1 MRYTDV
7 NYIPRYV
14 QAKNITK
21 EMKRILFPLGS
32 RILFLMGCG
41 PIEEAM
47 MEKIDYSFSHSMS
60 EAIQD
65 NSPAAAV
72 ASRLAQYYDSMNRP
86 MAYQYVKTDGLE
98 TTSENAEKLW
108 NKNKTFNPDVIV
120 GVGGGE
126 NDRFGEGGLSKSAP
140 CQNCDGA
147 DEFIDEC
154 IGNQTQPDL

>member
-47 MEKIDYSFSHSMS
+47 IEKIDYSFSHSMS

-65 NSPAAAV
+65 KSSAAAV

-108 NKNKTFNPDVIV
+108 NENKAFHPEVIV
-120 GVGGGE
+120 GVGGGKTPAG
-126 NDRFGEGGLSKSAP
+126 DRKSVV
-140 CQNCDGA
+140 
-147 DEFIDEC
+147 
-154 IGNQTQPDL
+154 